1 MKAVAFRTTRREL
14 LLGAVFLAVGS
25 PPGVVRSMTGATC
38 LAADS
43 PFATEV
49 LEFVPAPGHWVQV
62 PDFSDA
68 TVALGPPVGAGTSAG
83 DLSSV
88 VSLGGFG
95 GSITLAF
102 DHTVM
107 DDPRNRFGVDC
118 IVFGNAFWRGS
129 EDVHWA
135 ECAIIEVSPDSNGN
149 GLADDLWYLI
159 PGSHLPNPSEQRTE
173 VTWDD
178 DIEDPTHAPEFEEW
192 LPPGTSG
199 TWTTAGYRLPSEVFA
214 AIPLTNPL
222 AGTGSEGVYG
232 YADYTPTVILGDMDA
247 DDETVECPLLTAEV
261 FYTTPDDP
269 LAVGITPGSGG
280 GDGFDVAWA
289 VDPATGQPAGLP
301 GFDFLRIT
309 VAVDFVHPLFDEIST
324 EIDAVADAAP
334 DPFGDLDGDGD
345 GDLADFAKLQACLDV
360 DDVTCPPCRWGDEQ
374 ANGAIDPSDVTGVV
388 ERLTGPK

>member
-1 MKAVAFRTTRREL
+1 
-14 LLGAVFLAVGS
+14 
-25 PPGVVRSMTGATC
+25 MTAATC

-43 PFATEV
+43 PYATEV

-95 GSITLAF
+95 GFITLAF

-107 DDPRNRFGVDC
+107 DDPRNRFGADG

-135 ECAIIEVSPDSNGN
+135 ECATLEISQDANGN
-149 GLADDLWYLI
+149 GAADDAWYLI
-159 PGSHLPNPSEQRTE
+159 PGSHLPDPLGQYAE

-178 DIEDPTHAPEFEEW
+178 DVDDLRHPPEFEEW
-192 LPPGTSG
+192 LPPGASG
-199 TWTTAGYRLPSEVFA
+199 TWITAGYLLPSAVFA

-222 AGTGSEGVYG
+222 AGTGNEGVYG
-232 YADYTPTVILGDMDA
+232 YADYTPTLILGDMDA
-247 DDETVECPLLTAEV
+247 DDETVECPLLAPEV

-269 LAVGITPGSGG
+269 LAVGITSGSGG
-280 GDGFDVAWA
+280 GDGFDIAWA
-289 VDPATGQPAGLP
+289 VDPATGQPAGLS

-309 VAVDFVHPLFDEIST
+309 VAVDLVHPLFDEIST
-324 EIDAVADAAP
+324 EIDAVADVAP
-334 DPFGDLDGDGD
+334 DRFGDLDGDGD
-345 GDLADFAKLQACLDV
+345 GDLADFAELQACLDAG
-360 DDVTCPPCRWGDEQ
+360 DVTCPPCRWGDEG
-374 ANGAIDPSDVTGVV
+374 ADGAIDPSDVTGVV
-388 ERLTGPK
+388 KRLSGPK